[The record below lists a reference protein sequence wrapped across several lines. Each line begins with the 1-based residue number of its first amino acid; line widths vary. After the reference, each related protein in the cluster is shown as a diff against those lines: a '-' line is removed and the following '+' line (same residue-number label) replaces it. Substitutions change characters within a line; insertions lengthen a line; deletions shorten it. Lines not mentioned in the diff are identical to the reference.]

1 MVFKLIIQRGTTKVY
16 SWYKYGIMF
25 HFTVGVINTSMLIKK
40 QMEKKGVPAVPMIQL
55 A

>member
-25 HFTVGVINTSMLIKK
+25 HFTVGVINTSMLTNG
-40 QMEKKGVPAVPMIQL
+40 KKGVPAVPMIQL